1 VTIPIGGDAQREF
14 LDWSAKTLLPALR
27 EAFG

>member
-1 VTIPIGGDAQREF
+1 VQIGGDAQPGF
-14 LDWSAKTLLPALR
+14 LDWSAKTLLSALR